1 MSVFEEY
8 INQIEEIVDN
18 GKPQAFSGRVSIDPE
33 DINTVIENMRMNFPK
48 EIKEAQI
55 LVSERGSILQKASE
69 DAKEK
74 ISTANKNASEL
85 AIKSKTAFDEKKKAA
100 DKYYSEIVAKA
111 EEKEKEIIKQAEK
124 KSDEIVSVQ
133 ETVKRA
139 EAKAKE
145 IITDAENK
153 ANNLLSK
160 AKSEAQELQKKTN
173 KEKSEADIDL
183 TNAKA
188 ESKKM
193 LTNAQTEA
201 DIIRTE
207 AKNWANSFKKS
218 AVEYIIEVLGSS
230 SKELLSANERLEKF
244 TTNLKNQK

>member
-55 LVSERGSILQKASE
+55 LVSERGSILQKASA
-69 DAKEK
+69 DAEEK
-74 ISTANKNASEL
+74 ISVANKNASEL
-85 AIKSKTAFDEKKKAA
+85 AVKSKTEFDEKKKAA
-100 DKYYSEIVAKA
+100 DKYYSEIVSKA
-111 EEKEKEIIKQAEK
+111 EEKEREIIKQAEQ
-124 KSDEIVSVQ
+124 KSAEIVSAQ

-139 EAKAKE
+139 DAKAKE
-145 IITDAENK
+145 LIAEAENEAK
-153 ANNLLSK
+153 SLLSK
-160 AKSEAQELQKKTN
+160 AKNEAQELQKKTEQ
-173 KEKSEADIDL
+173 EKSEADTLL
-183 TNAKA
+183 TNAKT

-193 LTNAQTEA
+193 LNIAQTES
-201 DIIRTE
+201 DILRTE

-230 SKELLSANERLEKF
+230 SKELMASNERLEKF
-244 TTNLKNQK
+244 IANLKNQK